1 MHSID
6 DSRIDAIK
14 IEPARRHASRT
25 FPPVTF
31 EAEGELIP
39 IKHLLET
46 VAWGHLDLFAKQVV
60 DRVGFHN
67 EAGELLFAGDPDID
81 PDVEPFEG
89 VLFRDF
95 FGNEVLVSEAAFR
108 RLMNRFFT
116 VSIGIANERG
126 LEVREDPRWPA
137 FLQHAARMEQLAEN
151 SN

>member
-1 MHSID
+1 MHVIE
-6 DSRIDAIK
+6 DSRIDAIE
-14 IEPARRHASRT
+14 IEPARRPASRT

-46 VAWGHLDLFAKQVV
+46 VAWGHLDLFARQAV
-60 DRVGFHN
+60 DRIGFHN
-67 EAGELLFAGDPDID
+67 EAGELLFADDPEID

-95 FGNEVLVSEAAFR
+95 FGNEVVVSEAAFR
-108 RLMNRFFT
+108 RLMSRFFT
-116 VSIGIANERG
+116 VSIRIANERG
-126 LEVREDPRWPA
+126 LDIREDPRWPA
-137 FLQHAARMEQLAEN
+137 FLEQAARMEQLVKN